1 MIPPQDK
8 KAADIL
14 PWGAPA
20 LPPSEPGAPALVG
33 LPEIK
38 GDEESPGAE
47 FLDLSEDPPES
58 AKKTPEPV
66 SEAKPHFGEASDL
79 EVSVSLSASLRTA
92 LDQLRTDTGA
102 PFVSLLDTAGF
113 ELASSGTPTSGGG
126 SAEAGALAAG
136 SFIAIR
142 ELATRLGGASPES
155 FGGLLHEG
163 GPNSFFLAPCGPSS
177 LLLVSFAPPVPAGIV
192 RLAARRT
199 ADALAEL
206 VS

>member
-1 MIPPQDK
+1 MPP
-8 KAADIL
+8 
-14 PWGAPA
+14 
-20 LPPSEPGAPALVG
+20 PGKGGPVLVG

-38 GDEESPGAE
+38 QEHAPGDE
-47 FLDLSEDPPES
+47 FLDLSGEPPPSPE
-58 AKKTPEPV
+58 KQPEPKP
-66 SEAKPHFGEASDL
+66 EPDHAAQPHFGEASDL
-79 EVSVSLSASLRTA
+79 QVSVSLSASLRTA
-92 LDQLRTDTGA
+92 LDRLRTDTGA
-102 PFVSLLDTAGF
+102 PFASLLDTAGF

-142 ELATRLGGASPES
+142 ELATRLGGASADS

-163 GPNSFFLAPCGPSS
+163 GQNSFFLAPCGTTS

-199 ADALAEL
+199 ADSVAEL
-206 VS
+206 VG

>member
-1 MIPPQDK
+1 MPP
-8 KAADIL
+8 
-14 PWGAPA
+14 
-20 LPPSEPGAPALVG
+20 PPNSGPVLVG
-33 LPEIK
+33 LPEITE
-38 GDEESPGAE
+38 DEAPGAE
-47 FLDLSEDPPES
+47 FLDLSEESPLPPV
-58 AKKTPEPV
+58 KTPEPA
-66 SEAKPHFGEASDL
+66 SITEPHFGEASDL
-79 EVSVSLSASLRTA
+79 EVSVSLSVSLRTA

-102 PFVSLLDTAGF
+102 PFASLLDSAGF

-136 SFIAIR
+136 SFIAVR
-142 ELATRLGGASPES
+142 ELATRLGGASADS

-163 GPNSFFLAPCGPSS
+163 GQNSFFLAPCGTTS

-199 ADALAEL
+199 ADALADL